1 MRRAGLA
8 LLSALLCCGCAQVRE
23 ISGGPKD
30 EEGPILEEASPP
42 SGTVR
47 FAGDR
52 FVMLFDERVQVNRPK
67 GGLLVS
73 PPMDPPPTISV
84 SGAREVTVSWKNEL
98 RPNTTY
104 SFAIGEAVQDLSE
117 RNPARGLTYA
127 LSTGDAVDSL
137 SVTGTVTHAFS
148 GAPVEDAL
156 VMAYDAQDTS
166 SFTKG
171 RPMFVSDNNGFDWQW
186 VNWYLHHFTGGN
198 PFGHSSANLGSLYKG
213 LVKDTFQNFKH
224 LRKTAHTHNPL
235 DDAKGNAEAL
245 LHLRDAMGLK
255 IGL

>member
-137 SVTGTVTHAFS
+137 SVTGTVTLTGEIARFDLLKPVRRGRPSAVVTGCKRQNLLIGPYHKRSSRIRKVRS
-148 GAPVEDAL
+148 GPVLGRIAPV
-156 VMAYDAQDTS
+156 
-166 SFTKG
+166 
-171 RPMFVSDNNGFDWQW
+171 
-186 VNWYLHHFTGGN
+186 
-198 PFGHSSANLGSLYKG
+198 
-213 LVKDTFQNFKH
+213 
-224 LRKTAHTHNPL
+224 
-235 DDAKGNAEAL
+235 
-245 LHLRDAMGLK
+245 
-255 IGL
+255 